1 MTHEEI
7 KLLLN
12 DYFDER
18 LSIEANSQIQIHLAE
33 CDECSQHIFELHDL
47 MKKADELERKVRPPE
62 GFWNKV
68 FSAISEVKIESIK
81 QQEELDKKESEQNFE
96 VDEEDR
102 KRREKRIKAEK
113 ELERQRNK
121 FSLLEKIK
129 KPAILYSII
138 GIASVLILYL
148 LYSLLLAGGKSWE
161 VKKQTIG
168 TDNYSEAYSKLSEN
182 DFLETDQISR
192 LQIQVPHIGKVIID
206 PGTKVQRLSANN
218 ILLIKGSL
226 LASKDGAKQFLTV
239 EVPGAAIKDYY
250 LGSNYR
256 VSTSSENKSA
266 LEMFDGWVTV
276 KSADYEMLVLS
287 NHSCLISAD
296 SGIGLPYLK
305 GSSKQFIDALNN
317 YWSVTPRSEEALVVI
332 LTAADVNNC
341 ATLWNLLRIVERKQR
356 GMIINTLFGLLGEF
370 PLGVNEEGL
379 KILDPVMLTKLIE
392 SIEPRI

>member
-47 MKKADELERKVRPPE
+47 IKKTDQLERKIKPPKDL
-62 GFWNKV
+62 WNKV
-68 FSAISEVKIESIK
+68 FSAISEVKIESLK
-81 QQEELDKKESEQNFE
+81 QQEELDKIESEQNLE
-96 VDEEDR
+96 ANEEER
-102 KRREKRIKAEK
+102 KRRENRIKAEK
-113 ELERQRNK
+113 ELERERKK

-129 KPAILYSII
+129 KPIILYSIL
-138 GIASVLILYL
+138 GVVAVLLIYL
-148 LYSLLLAGGKSWE
+148 VYSLFLSGGKAWE

-168 TDNYSEAYSKLSEN
+168 TSNYSEAYSKLSEN

-192 LQIQVPHIGKVIID
+192 FQIQIPQIGNVIID
-206 PGTKVQRLSANN
+206 PGTKVQRLAGNN
-218 ILLIKGSL
+218 IRLAKGSL
-226 LASKDGAKQFLTV
+226 LASKDGAKEFLTV

-256 VSTSSENKSA
+256 ISTSGENKSV
-266 LEMFDGWVTV
+266 LEVFDGWVSV
-276 KSADYEMLVLS
+276 KTENNEMLVLS
-287 NHSCLISAD
+287 DHFCTISAD

-317 YWSVTPRSEEALVVI
+317 YWSVTPHSEEALVVI
-332 LTAADVNNC
+332 LTAADLNNC
-341 ATLWNLLRIVERKQR
+341 VTLWNLLRIVERKQR

-392 SIEPRI
+392 SIEPRL